1 MWWDWRMSEAG
12 PATSSYRAGDWYAV
26 FGARAIV
33 LLPPDAKPRVGRL
46 WELADDDADF
56 DELLDA
62 LIAGG
67 LRDLSAFALVSV
79 GEEPTR
85 VLVRGELTVL
95 LLLDDDD
102 KAAVNGR
109 LAATWVERTLADVT
123 AVQIEAGEGTG
134 PELPIETGLVR
145 VSRIEQLS
153 ATAQVNRP
161 PAPAAAPPSGP
172 PPAQPVTDA
181 TTEVFPTTAPPS
193 GPPPSVPPPPFP
205 PPPSGPPPSGPPP
218 SMAPPSVPPPSPPL
232 PGAPAPVARLLF
244 AHGETVEVD
253 RRVVVGRAP
262 NGERFGPPEESQ
274 LVTVPSP
281 HQEISAN
288 HLEVRPGDDSS
299 EGSVVV
305 VDLGSTNGT
314 AVTLP
319 GQSVQELQPGVP
331 VALVPGAVIDLG
343 DGSTIQVV
351 APDALPTGE
360 EEQ

>member
-1 MWWDWRMSEAG
+1 MSEAG
-12 PATSSYRAGDWYAV
+12 PATSSYRPGDWYAV

-33 LLPPDAKPRVGRL
+33 LLPPDAKARVGRL
-46 WELADDDADF
+46 WELADEEADF

-95 LLLDDDD
+95 LLLDDGD

-145 VSRIEQLS
+145 VSRLEQLS
-153 ATAQVNRP
+153 ATTPVNRP
-161 PAPAAAPPSGP
+161 AAPAAAPPSGP

-193 GPPPSVPPPPFP
+193 VPPPSIPPPPFP

-218 SMAPPSVPPPSPPL
+218 SGPPPSSPPPQ
-232 PGAPAPVARLLF
+232 PGPPPAPGTPAARLLF
-244 AHGETVEVD
+244 AHGEAVEVN

-262 NGERFGPPEESQ
+262 NGERFGPPEESL
-274 LVTVPSP
+274 LVTVPRP

-288 HLEVRPGDDSS
+288 HLEVRPGDDP
-299 EGSVVV
+299 EGPIVV

-314 AVTLP
+314 ALTLP
-319 GQSVQELQPGVP
+319 GQPVQELQPGVP

-343 DGSTIQVV
+343 DGSTIHVV
-351 APDALPTGE
+351 GPDPRPTGE

>member
-1 MWWDWRMSEAG
+1 MSEAG
-12 PATSSYRAGDWYAV
+12 PASSSYRPGDWYAV
-26 FGARAIV
+26 FGSRALV
-33 LLPPDAKPRVGRL
+33 LLPPDAKARVGRL
-46 WELADDDADF
+46 WELADEDADF

-109 LAATWVERTLADVT
+109 LAATWVERTLPHVT
-123 AVQIEAGEGTG
+123 AVQIDAGEGAG
-134 PELPIETGLVR
+134 PELPVVTGLVR
-145 VSRIEQLS
+145 VSRVEQLS
-153 ATAQVNRP
+153 AATEVSQP
-161 PAPAAAPPSGP
+161 PAPAPAPD
-172 PPAQPVTDA
+172 PAPDPAPAPAPATDRPVTEA
-181 TTEVFPTTAPPS
+181 TTEVFPTTPPPTGPPPS
-193 GPPPSVPPPPFP
+193 GPPPSIPPPPFP
-205 PPPSGPPPSGPPP
+205 PPPS
-218 SMAPPSVPPPSPPL
+218 APPPL
-232 PGAPAPVARLLF
+232 PGAPGPAARLLF
-244 AHGETVEVD
+244 SHGETVEVT

-262 NGERFGPPEESQ
+262 NGERFGPPEKSQ

-288 HLEVRPGDDSS
+288 HLEVRPGDDS
-299 EGSVVV
+299 EGPVVV

-314 AVTLP
+314 ALTLP
-319 GQSVQELQPGVP
+319 GQPVRELQPGVP

-343 DGSTIQVV
+343 DGSTIHVV
-351 APDALPTGE
+351 AADVRAADEDE
-360 EEQ
+360 E